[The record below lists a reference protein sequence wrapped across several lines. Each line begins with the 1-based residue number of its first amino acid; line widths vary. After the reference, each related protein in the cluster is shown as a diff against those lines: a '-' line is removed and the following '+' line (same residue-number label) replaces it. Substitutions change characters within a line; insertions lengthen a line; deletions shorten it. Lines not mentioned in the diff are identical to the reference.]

1 VFRCDSGL
9 RVGGMLEVRIE
20 SAERKAR
27 QLFGAGSAEILR
39 GRGADRSWSS
49 KVFCSRAPGL
59 LALRGWR
66 RRDPL
71 GSRGRKLRGRR
82 VLTLRA
88 NCAARLWLLSPSGGG
103 GRGRES
109 GCAPADSG
117 FLSPQ
122 AGVFGS
128 TSERAVA
135 DSAQVDRGRTTRL
148 DLGFGNG
155 TEDGATAARA
165 EPKLNPSG
173 GGEGAIRS
181 LARPSRAELVFRG
194 PSGPRDAGEAQLA
207 RAGKRVPFGVRAG
220 KRGWVRGTSAR

>member
-1 VFRCDSGL
+1 MFRCDSGL
-9 RVGGMLEVRIE
+9 RVGGTLEVRVG

-27 QLFGAGSAEILR
+27 QLFGAGSAEVLR

-88 NCAARLWLLSPSGGG
+88 NCAARLGLLSPSGGG

-165 EPKLNPSG
+165 EPSRTLRGEAKARFGRWLDPREPSSCFVGLRVQGMRAKLSWPVPESGCPSG
-173 GGEGAIRS
+173 CAQESAGG
-181 LARPSRAELVFRG
+181 
-194 PSGPRDAGEAQLA
+194 
-207 RAGKRVPFGVRAG
+207 
-220 KRGWVRGTSAR
+220 